1 MLRALAKWL
10 AKNQYYF
17 DTNFLQ
23 RMKNVFLTMALIGV
37 NLAAFSQSFTMSNLP
52 IVVLNT
58 NGKQIVNEP
67 KVMVDMKIIYNGV
80 GKMNLLTDTKY
91 DYQGKIGIEFRGST
105 SQDLF
110 PKKPYGFETWDN
122 AGKSINVSVLGLPA
136 ESDWIFYPS
145 YNDKTLMNNVF
156 VMKMARDMGGMYSS
170 RTQYVEMVLD
180 NQYMGVYVLME
191 KIKRDA
197 NRVNVTK
204 IEPKDVAGNA
214 LTGGYIFKIDK
225 TTGSDKE
232 GWASK
237 IAPSAGNGKINYLYD
252 TPKAADLALEQRNY
266 LRAYV
271 DSAEAALMAPNFQDK
286 TNGFRRFYDAES
298 FAKMFLINEV
308 TRNVDGYRISTFF
321 SKDRT
326 SKGGKIKAGPPWDYD
341 ITLGNA
347 DYCQGF
353 STTGW
358 AYQFGMV
365 CPDDFWQVPVLWQ
378 RMLSDTA
385 YVTSLRREYLR
396 LRAGAWNTT
405 KLHANIDSIA
415 TLLSDAQT
423 RNFVKWPVL
432 GQKIWPNP
440 SPVPATYPAQ
450 IMAMKTWIAAR
461 LNWLDQ
467 NMPGAIL
474 STETPVGESAV
485 LVEASP
491 NPVSNTLRV
500 RIQSPAR
507 ADAFVEVVSSQG
519 QIMNT
524 QFVELSQ
531 GENTVEI
538 TANHWSIGVY
548 ALRIHSTLGVVTR
561 KIIKI

>member
-1 MLRALAKWL
+1 
-10 AKNQYYF
+10 
-17 DTNFLQ
+17 
-23 RMKNVFLTMALIGV
+23 MKNSLFLSVLILV
-37 NLAAFSQSFTMSNLP
+37 SAAARSQSFTTSNLP

-67 KVMVDMKIIYNGV
+67 KVMIDMKIIYNGP
-80 GKMNLLTDTKY
+80 GKMNALTDTKY
-91 DYQGKIGIEFRGST
+91 DYLGKIGIEFRGST

-122 AGKSINVSVLGLPA
+122 AGKSVNVSVLGLPA

-145 YNDKTLMNNVF
+145 YNDKTLMHNVF

-191 KIKRDA
+191 KIKRDGS
-197 NRVNVTK
+197 RVNVTK
-204 IEPKDVAGNA
+204 MAVKDVTGDAV
-214 LTGGYIFKIDK
+214 TGGYIFKIDK

-237 IAPSAGNGKINYLYD
+237 VAPSAGNGRINYLYD

-271 DSAEAALMAPNFQDK
+271 DSAEAALVGNNFQDK
-286 TNGFRRFYDAES
+286 TNGYRRFYDVES

-321 SKDRT
+321 NKDRV

-341 ITLGNA
+341 IALGNA
-347 DYCQGF
+347 DYCDGF
-353 STTGW
+353 KTTGW
-358 AYQFGMV
+358 AYQFGKV

-396 LRAGAWNTT
+396 LRSGVWSTP
-405 KLHANIDSIA
+405 KLLANIDSVA
-415 TLLSDAQT
+415 ALLSDAQT

-440 SPVPATYPAQ
+440 SPVPATYPAE
-450 IMAMKTWIAAR
+450 IAAFKTWVGER
-461 LNWLDQ
+461 MVWLDQ
-467 NMPGAIL
+467 NMPGAVL
-474 STETPVGESAV
+474 STETPAEQSVM

-491 NPVSNTLRV
+491 NPVSETLRV
-500 RIQSPAR
+500 RIKSPANT
-507 ADAFVEVVSSQG
+507 DSFVEVVSSQG

-524 QFVELSQ
+524 QFVELRT

-538 TANHWSIGVY
+538 SAAAWPIGVY
-548 ALRIHSTLGVVTR
+548 ALRIHAPMGVVTR
-561 KIIKI
+561 KIQRL

>member
-1 MLRALAKWL
+1 M
-10 AKNQYYF
+10 
-17 DTNFLQ
+17 
-23 RMKNVFLTMALIGV
+23 
-37 NLAAFSQSFTMSNLP
+37 
-52 IVVLNT
+52 
-58 NGKQIVNEP
+58 
-67 KVMVDMKIIYNGV
+67 
-80 GKMNLLTDTKY
+80 
-91 DYQGKIGIEFRGST
+91 GKIGIEFRGST

-122 AGKSINVSVLGLPA
+122 AGKSVNVSVLGLPA

-145 YNDKTLMNNVF
+145 YNDKTLMHNVF

-191 KIKRDA
+191 KIKRDGS
-197 NRVNVTK
+197 RVNVTK
-204 IEPKDVAGNA
+204 MAVKDVTGDAV
-214 LTGGYIFKIDK
+214 TGGYIFKIDK
-225 TTGSDKE
+225 TTGTDKE

-237 IAPSAGNGKINYLYD
+237 VAPSAGNGRINYLYD

-271 DSAEAALMAPNFQDK
+271 DSAEAALVGNNFQDK
-286 TNGFRRFYDAES
+286 TNGYRRFYDVES

-321 SKDRT
+321 NKDRV

-341 ITLGNA
+341 IALGNA
-347 DYCQGF
+347 DYCDGF
-353 STTGW
+353 KTTGW
-358 AYQFGMV
+358 AYQFGKV

-396 LRAGAWNTT
+396 LRSGVWSTP
-405 KLHANIDSIA
+405 KLLANIDSVA
-415 TLLSDAQT
+415 ALLSDAQT

-440 SPVPATYPAQ
+440 SPVPATYPAE
-450 IMAMKTWIAAR
+450 IAAFKTWVGER
-461 LNWLDQ
+461 MVWLDQ
-467 NMPGAIL
+467 NMPGAVL
-474 STETPVGESAV
+474 STETPAEQSVM

-491 NPVSNTLRV
+491 NPVSETLRV
-500 RIQSPAR
+500 RIKSPANT
-507 ADAFVEVVSSQG
+507 DSFVEVVSSQG

-524 QFVELSQ
+524 QFVELRT

-538 TANHWSIGVY
+538 SATAWPIGVY
-548 ALRIHSTLGVVTR
+548 ALRIHAPMGVVTR
-561 KIIKI
+561 KIQRL

>member
-1 MLRALAKWL
+1 
-10 AKNQYYF
+10 
-17 DTNFLQ
+17 
-23 RMKNVFLTMALIGV
+23 MKNVFFLSALLLV
-37 NLAAFSQSFTMSNLP
+37 SAAARSQGFTTSNLP
-52 IVVLNT
+52 IVVINT
-58 NGKQIVNEP
+58 NGKQIVDEP
-67 KVMVDMKIIYNGV
+67 KVMVDMKIIYNGP

-91 DYQGKIGIEFRGST
+91 DYVGKIGIELRGST

-110 PKKPYGFETWDN
+110 PKKPYGFEIWDN
-122 AGKSINVSVLGLPA
+122 AGKSVNVSVLGLPA

-145 YNDKTLMNNVF
+145 YNDKTLMHNVF

-191 KIKRDA
+191 KVKRDA
-197 NRVNVTK
+197 SRVNVTK
-204 IEPKDVAGNA
+204 MAVKDVTGDAV
-214 LTGGYIFKIDK
+214 TGGYIFKIDK

-237 IAPSAGNGKINYLYD
+237 VAPSAGNGKINYLYD
-252 TPKAADLALEQRNY
+252 TPKVADLVLEQRNY

-271 DSAEAALMAPNFQDK
+271 DSAEAALVGNNFQDK

-321 SKDRT
+321 NKDRA

-341 ITLGNA
+341 IALGNA
-347 DYCQGF
+347 DYCDGF
-353 STTGW
+353 KTTGW
-358 AYQFGMV
+358 AYQFGKV

-396 LRAGAWNTT
+396 LRSGVWSTP
-405 KLHANIDSIA
+405 KLQANIDSVA
-415 TLLSDAQT
+415 ALLSDAQT

-440 SPVPATYPAQ
+440 SPVPATYPAE
-450 IMAMKTWIAAR
+450 IAAFKTWVGAR
-461 LNWLDQ
+461 MVWLDQ
-467 NMPGAIL
+467 NMPGAVL
-474 STETPVGESAV
+474 GTETPAEQSVM

-491 NPVSNTLRV
+491 NPVSETLRV
-500 RIQSPAR
+500 RIKSPANT
-507 ADAFVEVVSSQG
+507 DSFVEVVSSQG

-524 QFVELSQ
+524 QFVELRA
-531 GENTVEI
+531 GENTVEMPA
-538 TANHWSIGVY
+538 TAWPIGVY
-548 ALRIHSTLGVVTR
+548 ALRIHAPMGVVTR
-561 KIIKI
+561 KIQKL

>member
-1 MLRALAKWL
+1 M
-10 AKNQYYF
+10 
-17 DTNFLQ
+17 
-23 RMKNVFLTMALIGV
+23 VS
-37 NLAAFSQSFTMSNLP
+37 AAARSQSFTTSNLP

-67 KVMVDMKIIYNGV
+67 KVMIDMKIIYNGP
-80 GKMNLLTDTKY
+80 GKMNALTDTKY
-91 DYQGKIGIEFRGST
+91 DYLGKIGIEFRGST

-122 AGKSINVSVLGLPA
+122 AGKSVNVSVLGLPA

-145 YNDKTLMNNVF
+145 YNDKTLMHNVF

-191 KIKRDA
+191 KIKRDGS
-197 NRVNVTK
+197 RVNVTK
-204 IEPKDVAGNA
+204 MAVKDVTGDAV
-214 LTGGYIFKIDK
+214 TGGYIFKIDK
-225 TTGSDKE
+225 TTGTDKE

-237 IAPSAGNGKINYLYD
+237 VAPSAGNGRINYLYD

-271 DSAEAALMAPNFQDK
+271 DSAEAALVGNNFQDK
-286 TNGFRRFYDAES
+286 TNGYRRFYDVES

-321 SKDRT
+321 NKDRV

-341 ITLGNA
+341 IALGNA
-347 DYCQGF
+347 DYCDGF
-353 STTGW
+353 KTTGW
-358 AYQFGMV
+358 AYQFGKV

-396 LRAGAWNTT
+396 LRSGVWSTP
-405 KLHANIDSIA
+405 KLLANIDSVA
-415 TLLSDAQT
+415 ALLSDAQT

-440 SPVPATYPAQ
+440 SPVPATYPAE
-450 IMAMKTWIAAR
+450 IAAFKTWVGER
-461 LNWLDQ
+461 MVWLDQ
-467 NMPGAIL
+467 NMPGAVL
-474 STETPVGESAV
+474 STETPAEQSVM

-491 NPVSNTLRV
+491 NPVSETLRV
-500 RIQSPAR
+500 RIKSPANT
-507 ADAFVEVVSSQG
+507 DSFVEVVSSQG

-524 QFVELSQ
+524 QFIELRA

-538 TANHWSIGVY
+538 SAAAWPIGVY
-548 ALRIHSTLGVVTR
+548 ALRIHAPMGVVTR
-561 KIIKI
+561 KIQRL